1 MVILKPSLDLKMVL
15 IISYNSRAMFLQEC
29 SKILQDSSWQGSLSP
44 YELLEEWKQ
53 FVDECR
59 SGYEMDIYEYD
70 NDLSVRDAIEKIISE
85 KRLKPYQEYQE
96 FKNLV
101 LSIDKAFQE
110 LLSVSLERGDRSDW
124 WGKGVLKKAGE
135 EYVNDIK
142 DRYQFEVEV
151 I

>member
-135 EYVNDIK
+135 EYVNDIQ
-142 DRYQFEVEV
+142 DRYQFELEV